1 MALKQWGTK
10 MYAIPTGSIGTVERY
25 APDSQSGSCVSGVV
39 AIAASLLLVGTGAS
53 YPVNTYKQW
62 RQYVQPRVQFA
73 FDSIESTY
81 APAISP
87 EVDVRN
93 VAQHLANIREV
104 LSPSMSELAKDL
116 GITRQALYKWLS
128 GDNQPDDASKLQ
140 FITNLSNVADS
151 FSRADLNDAKLL
163 VKMKAFNGKSL
174 VDLIKEGAD
183 WHKPVQV
190 LIDEAKAMN
199 AAAESANYV
208 ASKAK
213 PTDGWKSSVSI
224 PGTVEE

>member
-1 MALKQWGTK
+1 
-10 MYAIPTGSIGTVERY
+10 MYAIPTGSTGTVERY
-25 APDSQSGSCVSGVV
+25 APNLQSGPCVSGVV
-39 AIAASLLLVGTGAS
+39 AVAVSLLLVGTGAS
-53 YPVNTYKQW
+53 YPVNAYRQW
-62 RQYVQPRVQFA
+62 RQYVQPRTQFA
-73 FDSIESTY
+73 FGSIASAY
-81 APAISP
+81 APATSP

-93 VAQHLANIREV
+93 VAQHLANIRGV
-104 LSPSMSELAKDL
+104 LSPSMSELAKNL

-128 GDNQPDDASKLQ
+128 GENQPDDASKLQ

-151 FSRADLNDAKLL
+151 FSKAGLNDAKLL

-190 LIDEAKAMN
+190 LIDEAKTMN
-199 AAAESANYV
+199 AVAYSANYV
-208 ASKAK
+208 ASKAR
-213 PTDGWKSSVSI
+213 PTDDWKSSVSI

>member
-1 MALKQWGTK
+1 
-10 MYAIPTGSIGTVERY
+10 MYAIPTGSIGSVDRY
-25 APDSQSGSCVSGVV
+25 TPDSQSSSCVSGVV
-39 AIAASLLLVGTGAS
+39 AVAASLLLVGTGAS
-53 YPVNTYKQW
+53 YPVNAYKQW

-73 FDSIESTY
+73 FDSTESTY
-81 APAISP
+81 TPAISP

-128 GDNQPDDASKLQ
+128 GENQPDDASKVQ

-151 FSRADLNDAKLL
+151 FSKAGLNDAKLL

-174 VDLIKEGAD
+174 MDLVKEGES
-183 WHKPVQV
+183 WNKPVQV

-199 AAAESANYV
+199 AAAESANYL

-213 PTDGWKSSVSI
+213 PTDDWKSSISI

>member
-1 MALKQWGTK
+1 
-10 MYAIPTGSIGTVERY
+10 MYAISTGSISPVDRY
-25 APDSQSGSCVSGVV
+25 NHDLQSSSCVSGVV
-39 AIAASLLLVGTGAS
+39 AVAASLLLVGTGAS
-53 YPVNTYKQW
+53 YPVNAYKQW

-81 APAISP
+81 TLAISSG
-87 EVDVRN
+87 VDVRN

-128 GDNQPDDASKLQ
+128 GENQPDDASKMQ
-140 FITNLSNVADS
+140 YINNLSNVSDS
-151 FSRADLNDAKLL
+151 FSKAGLNDAKLL

-174 VDLIKEGAD
+174 MDLIREGED
-183 WHKPVQV
+183 WSKPVQV

-199 AAAESANYV
+199 AAAESANYF